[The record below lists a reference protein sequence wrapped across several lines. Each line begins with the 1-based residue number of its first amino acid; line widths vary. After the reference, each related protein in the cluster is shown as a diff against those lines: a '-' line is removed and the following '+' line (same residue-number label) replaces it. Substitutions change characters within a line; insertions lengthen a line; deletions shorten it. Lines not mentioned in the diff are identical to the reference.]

1 MSQKNEERLWRIPFA
16 KRVVRFLQGIK
27 LPAFEGLSLYGLLEI
42 YFFGLLKGTLSTR
55 ASSIAFNLF
64 LALFPLL
71 IFLLTL
77 VPFVIPYVSVG
88 TENFDFQFLLFLES
102 FLPSATSDYFH
113 EIYQQIKDQ
122 KQGGLLSSAFVIS
135 IFLMANGVN
144 AIFGGFENSYH
155 VELTRNFFRQYL
167 YALMVGVILSVSL
180 IVGAVIFVYFEFYI
194 LDYLSVWAAKTR
206 GYDLTESDIV
216 GAQIGKVLF
225 FIILS
230 YFTTAILYYFGTAEG
245 KQARFFSIGA
255 LVTTLLFMLTS
266 YLFGVYVEKF
276 ARYNELYGAL
286 GGLLI
291 LMVYIWI
298 NSNILLLGFELNA
311 TMNSLRKTYK
321 RQDGNE

>member
-1 MSQKNEERLWRIPFA
+1 MSQEVEEKLAKIPIVNRL
-16 KRVVRFLQGIK
+16 VRFLKEVK
-27 LPAFEGLSLYGLLEI
+27 LSAFEGLSLYDLLEI
-42 YFFGLLKGTLSTR
+42 YIFGIVKGTLSTS
-55 ASSIAFNLF
+55 ASSIAFSLF

-77 VPFVIPYVSVG
+77 IPYVIPYVSVG
-88 TENFDFQFLLFLES
+88 NEDFDFQFLLFLES

-113 EIYQQIKDQ
+113 EIYQQIKGQ
-122 KQGGLLSSAFVIS
+122 KQGGLLSGTFFIS

-155 VELTRNFFRQYL
+155 VDLTRNFFRQYL
-167 YALMVGVILSVSL
+167 YALMVGVILSILL
-180 IVGAVIFVYFEFYI
+180 IVGAVTFVYFEFYI
-194 LDYLSVWAAKTR
+194 LDYLSIWAAETR
-206 GYDLTESDIV
+206 GYDLTQSDII
-216 GAQIGKVLF
+216 GANIGKVLF
-225 FIILS
+225 FLLLS

-245 KQARFFSIGA
+245 KQARFFSVGA
-255 LVTTLLFMLTS
+255 LMTTLLFMLTS

-311 TMNSLRKTYK
+311 TLNSLRKTHK
-321 RQDGNE
+321 KQDDNQ